1 VDGAEEVTRES
12 VVPCGD
18 PAEVLEAPEHAL
30 DGVSP
35 AVEEGREAAF
45 PDPVGLGPM
54 LGIAPAASIFR
65 RMLLLS

>member
-1 VDGAEEVTRES
+1 MDGAEEVAREA
-12 VVPCGD
+12 VVACGD

-35 AVEEGREAAF
+35 AVEEGEKQLFQIRLA
-45 PDPVGLGPM
+45 LGGM